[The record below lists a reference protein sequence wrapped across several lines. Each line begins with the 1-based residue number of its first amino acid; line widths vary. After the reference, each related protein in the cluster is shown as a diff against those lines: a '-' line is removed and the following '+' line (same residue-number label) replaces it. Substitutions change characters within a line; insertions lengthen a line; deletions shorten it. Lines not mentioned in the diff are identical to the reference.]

1 MSSTAHEFVPV
12 HGMSCGGCEQKVRE
26 ALEALPGV
34 DRALP
39 EHIGDE
45 VEVFYDPAVVD
56 RDGIR
61 AAIRAAGFAA

>member
-1 MSSTAHEFVPV
+1 VSAAAHEYLPV
-12 HGMSCGGCEQKVRE
+12 HGMSCGGCEQKVRD
-26 ALEALPGV
+26 AVEALPGV

-45 VEVFYDPAVVD
+45 VEVYYDPAVID
-56 RDGIR
+56 LEAIR

>member
-1 MSSTAHEFVPV
+1 MSAPAHEFVPV
-12 HGMSCGGCEQKVRE
+12 HGMSCGGCEEKVRE
-26 ALEALPGV
+26 AVEALPGV
-34 DRALP
+34 ARAVP

-56 RDGIR
+56 LPAIR